1 MVHLKAEGFT
11 YKQIQKRLED
21 EGIRV
26 SVKSLYQLVTKHR
39 ATMSVLDRTRGRAPK
54 ILQGEHYKFIDQAL
68 TDNDELTTQQ
78 LRTLLTE
85 KFPTLTLSLST
96 VKRARRDLGEH
107 YKFIDQALTDNDEL
121 TTRQLRTLLTEKFP
135 TLTLSLS
142 TVKRAR
148 RDLGWV
154 VTSPNIVG

>member
-1 MVHLKAEGFT
+1 MVHLEAEGFT

-21 EGIRV
+21 EGISV

-39 ATMSVLDRTRGRAPK
+39 ATMSLLDRTRGRAPK
-54 ILQGEHYKFIDQAL
+54 ILQGEHYKFIDEAL
-68 TDNDELTTQQ
+68 TDDELT
-78 LRTLLTE
+78 
-85 KFPTLTLSLST
+85 
-96 VKRARRDLGEH
+96 
-107 YKFIDQALTDNDEL
+107 I
-121 TTRQLRTLLTEKFP
+121 RQLRTLLTKKFP

-154 VTSPNIVG
+154 VTSQKYCQLIRHEKRD